1 MDPNLISLL
10 VQIPLVGIFVW
21 FTLRMSADYRAD
33 TNRRDDQWQKFIE
46 QQNEL
51 WRNFIRELVERS
63 SEAEDMTSQRLAEL
77 ALVIRQLLDKLES
90 HDAKTSPGRPGR
102 GA

>member
-1 MDPNLISLL
+1 MDSNLISLL

-21 FTLRMSADYRAD
+21 FTLRMSSDYRAD

-46 QQNEL
+46 QQNEV

-77 ALVIRQLLDKLES
+77 AQIIRQLLDKFES
-90 HDAKTSPGRPGR
+90 HDARGRPR
-102 GA
+102 